1 MGPDPRN
8 DPGVRRPIPRVS
20 ERREI
25 VLIVVLASAC
35 ADERHS
41 VGQFFGTDGAATS
54 GSHGASEAG
63 STAPSSA
70 ASDGSGDA
78 ADTLADTSG
87 FKFDTPDGMTA
98 ADDGPP
104 GSGCEKVDFLF
115 VIDNSISMG
124 DEQQNLAASFPSF
137 IATIQTD
144 VVDNYHVMV
153 IDTDPEDKWDEELT
167 ECYSGDCDGEAPD
180 EPCGV
185 LEPESMW
192 PCGMLPVQDQCDGTL
207 GAGIDHDGT
216 DLRTACGIADDKRW
230 FDDAQSDGATTF
242 ECMAN
247 LYDGNNPELVMDG
260 MLAAL
265 QPGIVGAGGC
275 NDGFLRDDAVL
286 VVTFITDEEDDM
298 ESLGDPT
305 SWHDDLLAR
314 KGGNETAIVVL
325 GLVGDTGLPGAVG
338 PPDSIP
344 GSTGG
349 EYSPRLIAFAESWG
363 MRGLWGSVCS
373 PDYGPFFADAVA
385 LVDTACDEYEPEG

>member
-1 MGPDPRN
+1 MSD
-8 DPGVRRPIPRVS
+8 RRGIFA
-20 ERREI
+20 
-25 VLIVVLASAC
+25 IVVLAAAC
-35 ADERHS
+35 GDGPHS
-41 VGQFFGTDGAATS
+41 VGQFFGTDSAGTS
-54 GSHGASEAG
+54 GAQGSSEAG
-63 STAPSSA
+63 STAATSA
-70 ASDGSGDA
+70 ATDDSGDA
-78 ADTLADTSG
+78 AETLADTSG

-185 LEPESMW
+185 LEPESGW
-192 PCGMLPVQDQCDGTL
+192 PCGMLPTPDECDGTL

-216 DLRTACGIADDKRW
+216 NDRNECGIAGGKRW
-230 FDDAQSDGATTF
+230 FDAAQPDGATTF

-247 LYDGNNPELVMDG
+247 LYDGNNPELPMGG

-265 QPGIVGAGGC
+265 QPGLVGAGGC

-286 VVTFITDEEDDM
+286 VVTFITDEEDDV
-298 ESLGDPT
+298 ESMGDPT
-305 SWHDDLLAR
+305 SWHDDLLAL

-325 GLVGDTGLPGAVG
+325 GLVGDTGLPGAVC
-338 PPDSIP
+338 PPDSVP
-344 GSTGG
+344 GSNGG
-349 EYSPRLIAFAESWG
+349 EYSPRLIAFSESWG
-363 MRGLWGSVCS
+363 TRGLWGSVCS
-373 PDYGPFFADAVA
+373 PDYGPFFAEAVA